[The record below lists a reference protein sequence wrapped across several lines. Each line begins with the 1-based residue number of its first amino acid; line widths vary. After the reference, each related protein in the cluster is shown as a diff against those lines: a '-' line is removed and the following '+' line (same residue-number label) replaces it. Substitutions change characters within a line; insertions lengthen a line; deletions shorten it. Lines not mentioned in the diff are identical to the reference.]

1 MVGVNFASISFNI
14 AGVDGSLTTM
24 NSVPIVDLKVAKLTR
39 SRETLPLGGRAANKV
54 AGVKPAA
61 KASVEQPIRKFR
73 RFVMMKMINLL
84 YFKRR

>member
-1 MVGVNFASISFNI
+1 
-14 AGVDGSLTTM
+14 M
-24 NSVPIVDLKVAKLTR
+24 NSVPIVDVKVAKLT
-39 SRETLPLGGRAANKV
+39 SARETFRLGGGAASQL

>member
-1 MVGVNFASISFNI
+1 
-14 AGVDGSLTTM
+14 
-24 NSVPIVDLKVAKLTR
+24 
-39 SRETLPLGGRAANKV
+39 
-54 AGVKPAA
+54 VKPAA